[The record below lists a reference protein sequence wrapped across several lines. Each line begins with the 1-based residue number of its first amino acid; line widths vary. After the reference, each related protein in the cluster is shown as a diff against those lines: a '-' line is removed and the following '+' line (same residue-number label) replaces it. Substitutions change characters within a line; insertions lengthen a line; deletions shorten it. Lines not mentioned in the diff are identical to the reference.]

1 MNSIKSKITIGVA
14 FLFSVIV
21 ILSILGIVF
30 VNQLTEKSKGTLKE
44 NYYSVDYAMNMINHL
59 NKIQTLI
66 RDRINEKKIN
76 LNDSTII
83 TSAKNLFSA
92 EMEKESNNITE
103 TGEGQKAKDLY
114 LLFNDYIAEISKIDK
129 HSKQQDKIKIVEE
142 RYSAVLNKV
151 LEIYQINM
159 GAIKYK
165 TDKLQRTS
173 DDVTLYM
180 TLVAIISILLTVSF
194 IFKFPSSIV
203 EPIKEL
209 TYKIRSISERNYN
222 QRLELKSADE
232 LGELAS
238 AFNNMVERL
247 EMYEEKHIDQLLYE
261 QKRLEAVVQ
270 NIEDGILFV
279 DESKK
284 IVLANKT
291 ILKITG
297 LKEDEILNNYIP
309 GVSAK
314 NDLVKELY
322 KISVSRLD
330 GEKVE
335 FSPLRITIDGSEYFF
350 NVEVEEIIT
359 YSKSWKKD
367 TFIGTLILLRN
378 ITSYQERD
386 KAKTNLL
393 ATVSHELKT
402 PLSSINL
409 SLKLLDDKRMGVLND
424 EQKELINSLKQ
435 QSSRL
440 SKVIKELLDYSQI
453 ETGNIRLNF
462 THIKPDMIIDIGI
475 TALMMQISEKKI
487 DLQTNLEENLPE
499 INVDL
504 EKIVFVFIN
513 LLNNAIRYTQSRG
526 EIVVDVRKISGD
538 IEFSIKDFGPGISDE
553 DSQKLFQRFTQVGN
567 KHKQGWGLGLAISKE
582 FVTAQGGKI
591 WVESELGKGS
601 KFVFTIPGI
610 FSTVK

>member
-59 NKIQTLI
+59 NEIQALI
-66 RDRINEKKIN
+66 RARLNEKSIVLDN
-76 LNDSTII
+76 TVIVSNI
-83 TSAKNLFSA
+83 
-92 EMEKESNNITE
+92 EKSFKADMDKEANNITE
-103 TGEGQKAKDLY
+103 IGEGQKAKELF
-114 LLFNDYIAEISKIDK
+114 LLFNDYIFEIRKSG
-129 HSKQQDKIKIVEE
+129 IVDYKKVNE

-151 LEIYQINM
+151 LEIYKINM
-159 GAIKYK
+159 DAIKFK
-165 TDKLQRTS
+165 TDKLQRTA
-173 DDVTLYM
+173 DDITLYM
-180 TLVAIISILLTVSF
+180 TLVSIVSILLTVSF

-209 TYKIRSISERNYN
+209 TEKIKSISERKYN
-222 QRLELKSADE
+222 QRLEVKSADE
-232 LGELAS
+232 LGELA
-238 AFNNMVERL
+238 AEFNNMAERL
-247 EMYEEKHIDQLLYE
+247 EIYEEKQVDQLLFE
-261 QKRLEAVVQ
+261 QKRLETVVQ
-270 NIEDGILFV
+270 NIEDGILFI

-297 LKEDEILNNYIP
+297 LKEEEILNNYLP

-314 NDLVKELY
+314 NDLVKELF
-322 KISVSRLD
+322 KISVSRLA
-330 GEKVE
+330 GERGE
-335 FSPLRITIDGSEYFF
+335 ISPLRITIEGKEYFF
-350 NVEVEEIIT
+350 NVEIEEIIT

-378 ITSYQERD
+378 ITAYQERD

-409 SLKLLDDKRMGVLND
+409 SLKLLDDKRMGELND
-424 EQKELINSLKQ
+424 EQKEIINSLKQ

-462 THIKPDMIIDIGI
+462 THVKPDMILDISA

-487 DLQTNLEENLPE
+487 DLQTNIEENLPE
-499 INVDL
+499 ISVDI

-513 LLNNAIRYTQSRG
+513 LLNNAIRYTQNNG
-526 EIVVDVRKISGD
+526 EIVIDIRKISND
-538 IEFSIKDFGPGISDE
+538 IEFSIKDFGPGISDD
-553 DSQKLFQRFTQVGN
+553 DSQKLFQRFSQVGN

-582 FVTAQGGKI
+582 FITAQNGKI

-601 KFVFTIPGI
+601 KFIFTIPYLSDQQIG
-610 FSTVK
+610 